1 MSALINCVELKE
13 SADNC
18 AAMADIAVRLP
29 PARAAGEGMFGG
41 DRRKQQQPGLGGG
54 ISTPRCLAPEF
65 LAKLL
70 VRCTRSFAHQLK
82 TDRSDGDGEE
92 GGVAASPAPARVQQP
107 GRGTTGY
114 KPARGGAADSSTA
127 QTTAPGV
134 EPAAPATPA
143 TPQAG
148 DNAEQSMSHAEGTD
162 LVLGG
167 HCALLLGLL
176 VRGQE
181 RNRCGQ
187 RRRGFA
193 CERNRAC
200 ATVRRTTPS
209 RHLFL
214 ALLCGAL
221 VAADIFSLVCPSAIT
236 LWSLLSTN
244 IQLPCRR
251 LALPVLPNGDP
262 VLIVRVL
269 EAFMALQFQA
279 GVLTE
284 EIVLAVQ
291 GLVEVSVFIFA
302 CIKRRFFCF

>member
-1 MSALINCVELKE
+1 MSLGFSRSDEVSSSCLRFAHDQVLTMSALINCVELKE

-65 LAKLL
+65 LAELL

-127 QTTAPGV
+127 LTTAPGV

-187 RRRGFA
+187 RRRKPANGTA
-193 CERNRAC
+193 PVQQCVEQPRV
-200 ATVRRTTPS
+200 AT
-209 RHLFL
+209 F
-214 ALLCGAL
+214 
-221 VAADIFSLVCPSAIT
+221 F
-236 LWSLLSTN
+236 
-244 IQLPCRR
+244 LPCCVAR
-251 LALPVLPNGDP
+251 
-262 VLIVRVL
+262 
-269 EAFMALQFQA
+269 
-279 GVLTE
+279 
-284 EIVLAVQ
+284 
-291 GLVEVSVFIFA
+291 
-302 CIKRRFFCF
+302 